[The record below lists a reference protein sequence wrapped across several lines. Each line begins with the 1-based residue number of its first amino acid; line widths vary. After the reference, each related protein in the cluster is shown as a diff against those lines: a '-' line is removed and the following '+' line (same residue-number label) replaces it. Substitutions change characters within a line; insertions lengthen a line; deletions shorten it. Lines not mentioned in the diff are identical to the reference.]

1 MIEDYKCDSDQES
14 EINTL
19 LADPRGAACPSG
31 TEQGVSLS
39 ETEKEEQG
47 WSSDFKSCCHTCT
60 ESPEEGNCKSL
71 LTKFG
76 KDGCYQPCAIGW
88 SDKHKDK
95 MIEDYKCDS
104 DQESEINTLLA
115 DPRGAAC
122 PSGTEQGVPL
132 SETQKEEEG
141 WSSDFKSCCHTC
153 TKTPE
158 DCKSYLT
165 AISSGGC
172 YASCA
177 IGFTDE
183 QIVKFS
189 SEHFKCSSK
198 DAAEATTVVK
208 DAKIAA
214 AAGATATPA
223 SDNST
228 SLDELGGA
236 TATAAGNLLIAV
248 VALIAVMVAMR

>member
-60 ESPEEGNCKSL
+60 
-71 LTKFG
+71 
-76 KDGCYQPCAIGW
+76 
-88 SDKHKDK
+88 
-95 MIEDYKCDS
+95 
-104 DQESEINTLLA
+104 
-115 DPRGAAC
+115 
-122 PSGTEQGVPL
+122 
-132 SETQKEEEG
+132 
-141 WSSDFKSCCHTC
+141 
-153 TKTPE
+153 KTPE

-177 IGFTDE
+177 IGYTDE
-183 QIVKFS
+183 QIVKT